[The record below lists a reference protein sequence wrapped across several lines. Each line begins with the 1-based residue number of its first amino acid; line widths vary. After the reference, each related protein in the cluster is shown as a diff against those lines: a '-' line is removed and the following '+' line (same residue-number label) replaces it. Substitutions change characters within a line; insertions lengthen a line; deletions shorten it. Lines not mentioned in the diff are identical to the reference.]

1 MARTK
6 QKEFTKEILANR
18 AGNRCSNPECL
29 ALISGAA
36 GKSFLNVGEA
46 AHIYAVS
53 EGGPRFDS
61 TLSEEYVRSLNNG
74 IWLCK
79 ICHAKVDNKRTDE
92 YPAELLIEWKNKR
105 ELDARAEVGI
115 PQPIQTNNLLKDG
128 LSTFF

>member
-6 QKEFTKEILANR
+6 QKEFTKETKEILANR

-46 AHIYAVS
+46 AHIYVVS

-61 TLSEEYVRSLNNG
+61 TLSEEYGYV
-74 IWLCK
+74 K
-79 ICHAKVDNKRTDE
+79 YVMPK
-92 YPAELLIEWKNKR
+92 LIIKGQMNI
-105 ELDARAEVGI
+105 L
-115 PQPIQTNNLLKDG
+115 QNY
-128 LSTFF
+128 